1 VKPKSDRWHPTGE
14 YDRDPAVGGK
24 GISKIGRESIMNRR
38 RFFAT
43 LVSGVAVGVAAS
55 ARLLAEGV
63 TKLTKPLAEWRKLLS
78 PAAYD
83 VLFEEATERPRSS
96 PLNDEKRPGT
106 FICAACYLPLFD
118 ASTKYESGTGWPS
131 FYAPIEGRLETKRD
145 WKLFLPR
152 TEYHCAR
159 CEGHQGHVFGDG
171 PAPTGQRWCNNGI
184 ALMFVPEGGSAPALR
199 T

>member
-1 VKPKSDRWHPTGE
+1 
-14 YDRDPAVGGK
+14 
-24 GISKIGRESIMNRR
+24 MNRR
-38 RFFAT
+38 RFFAAM
-43 LVSGVAVGVAAS
+43 VSGVAVGVAAPM
-55 ARLLAEGV
+55 RLLGQSV
-63 TKLTKPLAEWRKLLS
+63 TKLKKPLKEWRTLLS

-106 FICAACYLPLFD
+106 FVCAACYLPLFD

-131 FYAPIEGRLETKRD
+131 FYAPIEERLETKRD
-145 WKLFLPR
+145 WKLILPR

-159 CEGHQGHVFGDG
+159 CEGHQGHLFGDG
-171 PAPTGQRWCNNGI
+171 PPPTGQRWCNNGV
-184 ALMFVPEGGSAPALR
+184 ALNFVPQGQTLPKLR

>member
-1 VKPKSDRWHPTGE
+1 
-14 YDRDPAVGGK
+14 
-24 GISKIGRESIMNRR
+24 MNRR

-43 LVSGVAVGVAAS
+43 FGWRSRVGCGRVGAAAGRGRYEAYEAAGRVAQAALPRRPTTYCS
-55 ARLLAEGV
+55 KRRPSDRAAAR
-63 TKLTKPLAEWRKLLS
+63 
-78 PAAYD
+78 
-83 VLFEEATERPRSS
+83 
-96 PLNDEKRPGT
+96 LNDEKRPGT

-145 WKLFLPR
+145 WKLVLPR

-171 PAPTGQRWCNNGI
+171 PAPTG
-184 ALMFVPEGGSAPALR
+184 
-199 T
+199 